1 MPAALAL
8 YQEAARVLP
17 MRSLLARTGGTRRLR
32 GASDRH
38 RNVEPELRA
47 YSAMVWLRLRPRTM
61 SRYVR
66 RLIAG
71 AVFHF
76 SGAEIYSRSS
86 PELASGLLE
95 PPECKGRRRFR
106 SPAGATLRPPR
117 TKMFFCGG
125 RWPSME
131 PFCREKSTC
140 ISPSSYPFENHAPQ
154 SHISRDL
161 FPFLTVRISA
171 KMNHCHY
178 N

>member
-1 MPAALAL
+1 MPAALSL

-106 SPAGATLRPPR
+106 APAGATLRPPR
-117 TKMFFCGG
+117 TKMFFYDLLAH
-125 RWPSME
+125 WPSKA
-131 PFCREKSTC
+131 PLCREKSTR

-154 SHISRDL
+154 ATLLAIFSLS
-161 FPFLTVRISA
+161 
-171 KMNHCHY
+171 
-178 N
+178 